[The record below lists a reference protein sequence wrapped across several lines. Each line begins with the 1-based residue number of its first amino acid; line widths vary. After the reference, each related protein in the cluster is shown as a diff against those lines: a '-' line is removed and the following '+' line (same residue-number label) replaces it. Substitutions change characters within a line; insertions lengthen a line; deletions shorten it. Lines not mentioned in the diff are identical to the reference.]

1 MTRVAL
7 LATAATLGAS
17 MPHGPSAV
25 GAFVAVL
32 TVGAVAGGLRLARWN
47 RHG

>member
-1 MTRVAL
+1 MTRLAL

-25 GAFVAVL
+25 GAFMAVL
-32 TVGAVAGGLRLARWN
+32 AMGVVAGGLWLAREE
-47 RHG
+47 R